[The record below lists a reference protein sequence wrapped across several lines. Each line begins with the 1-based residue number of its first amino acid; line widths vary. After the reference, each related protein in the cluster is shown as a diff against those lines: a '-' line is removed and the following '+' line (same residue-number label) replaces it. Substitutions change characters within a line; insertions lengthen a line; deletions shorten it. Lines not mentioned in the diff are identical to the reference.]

1 MRKQKIQKEDFSVNI
16 SSAERDLETGN
27 VQDFNKLNVNE
38 NDPLNLENL
47 PYTLKKHQN
56 ILKNI
61 CIDPT
66 NVGLEIAKSALDG
79 NIDDFKRILKGP
91 FLNYVNKFLVI
102 LSYNYSCQFAFDIS
116 KLNNQLPSK

>member
-1 MRKQKIQKEDFSVNI
+1 MRKQKNQKEDISVNI
-16 SSAERDLETGN
+16 SSVERDLETGN
-27 VQDFNKLNVNE
+27 IQEHNKLSVNE

-66 NVGLEIAKSALDG
+66 NVGLEIAKSALEG
-79 NIDDFKRILKGP
+79 NIDVFKRILKGP
-91 FLNYVNKFLVI
+91 FLNYIDRILGI
-102 LSYNYSCQFAFDIS
+102 LS
-116 KLNNQLPSK
+116 PSIDAVVALWS

>member
-16 SSAERDLETGN
+16 SSAKRDLESGN
-27 VQDFNKLNVNE
+27 GQEFNKLSINE

-102 LSYNYSCQFAFDIS
+102 LS
-116 KLNNQLPSK
+116 